1 MPDCNDYTL
10 ISLQELVYDEALF
23 ADYRAFIREI
33 EDIYALQERIMTSND
48 AYPDDFVFEVEVMNA
63 EVMYWRS
70 VESSQEQLQ
79 DFFDWMK
86 SMHGFGSHYESDT
99 DETYKFYAC
108 AMIDKSSG
116 TVVGRCNLHTEL
128 DKGQWTGM
136 GFDCIRPS
144 YRGQGLGH
152 VIMAHRL
159 DLARQVEVDKVKL
172 NVSEENIASLKR
184 VERLEDAG
192 LMFDFNV
199 SARGR
204 YIAWIKPTLNLEDV
218 YAILTECPSEK
229 TQEASSNTADSITA
243 SAELGL

>member
-1 MPDCNDYTL
+1 MKY
-10 ISLQELVYDEALF
+10 
-23 ADYRAFIREI
+23 
-33 EDIYALQERIMTSND
+33 SN
-48 AYPDDFVFEVEVMNA
+48 
-63 EVMYWRS
+63 
-70 VESSQEQLQ
+70 
-79 DFFDWMK
+79 
-86 SMHGFGSHYESDT
+86 GFGSRYERDT

-108 AMIDKSSG
+108 AMIDRSTG
-116 TVVGRCNLHTEL
+116 TIVGRCNLLTGL

-152 VIMAHRL
+152 IIMAHRL
-159 DLARQVEVDKVKL
+159 DLARQVGLDKVKL

-204 YIAWIKPTLNLEDV
+204 YIAWIKPTLGLEDV
-218 YAILTECPSEK
+218 YAILTARSSEK
-229 TQEASSNTADSITA
+229 PQEAASNTADIIAA
-243 SAELGL
+243 SAELGP